1 MKVERF
7 ITNALAVNCYVV
19 YAHGQGVIVD
29 PGEPSQAVL
38 DFIHTKKLK
47 ITALVNTHGHADHIA
62 GNAWFMEQTGA
73 PLCIHKGDAS
83 YLSDVEL
90 NLARYI
96 RQELPTVEADRLL
109 DEGDIIQV
117 GQNQLTVLHTPG
129 HTPGSIAL
137 YAPGILLSGDTL
149 FRGSVGRTD
158 LAGGDQ
164 GVMKNSL
171 IRLGRLPLDTVV
183 YPGHGEPTTI
193 QEEIIHNPYL

>member
-7 ITNALAVNCYVV
+7 ITNTLAVNCYVV

-47 ITALVNTHGHADHIA
+47 IAAIVNTHGHADHIA
-62 GNAWFMEQTGA
+62 GNAWFMEQTQA
-73 PLCIHKGDAS
+73 PLYIHKDDAS
-83 YLSDVEL
+83 YLTDLEL

-96 RQELPTVEADRLL
+96 RQELSTVEADRLL
-109 DEGDIIQV
+109 DDGDIIQV

-149 FRGSVGRTD
+149 FRGSIGRTD

-164 GVMKNSL
+164 EVMKNSL
-171 IRLGRLPLDTVV
+171 IRLGRLPLDTMV

-193 QEEIIHNPYL
+193 QEELVHNPYL